1 MKTEISKRAR
11 RHIEKRQAWWSKHR
25 PAALS
30 LFLDELGAAERQ
42 LRTAPELG
50 SIYVERNKRTIR
62 RVLLPKSGTH
72 VYYSLDANRDLVT
85 ILAVWGAQR
94 GRTPRL

>member
-1 MKTEISKRAR
+1 M
-11 RHIEKRQAWWSKHR
+11 
-25 PAALS
+25 
-30 LFLDELGAAERQ
+30 FLDELAAAERQ

-50 SIYVERNKRTIR
+50 SIYIERGKRIIR
-62 RVLLPKSGTH
+62 RVLLPKTGTH
-72 VYYSLDANRDLVT
+72 VYYSLDANDELVT